1 MKAAIYTRFSSQAQN
16 PLSCADQEAV
26 CRDWC
31 ASNGYEVAAVYADE
45 AVSGRSDRRPAFQ
58 AMIADAEGSG
68 WDAVVVYKLD
78 RFARNRADA
87 ALYRQRL
94 APVRVVSAMEAI
106 PVDASGII
114 LEGVLETVNEYYS
127 ANLSELTRRGMRAGA
142 ERCEALGVNVYGYEI
157 VDNHYHLN
165 DAEAAVVREVYQM
178 ALGGASVGAMLDR
191 LRSAGALTSTGRPPS
206 YSFLHQLL
214 RNPKYAGVYVW
225 GDVVVEDGMPAIV
238 DRATWDKVQALSL
251 RRRPARDGRRADY
264 WLYGRVFCSEG
275 HAMIGESAKGG
286 AYFYYRCPVC
296 GLRIR
301 KEKLEG
307 MVGAM
312 ARDAMAPEMAEDVVD
327 AMVAFDEGSGKAER
341 RAELRRLV
349 AATEKAVG
357 RLLDALEAGVD
368 PSAVGGRIDEARAAI
383 RGYEAELEDLE
394 RERPSRDALLAGYHL
409 LRAEGDDRQIA
420 EAFLRLAVVTSDLV
434 AAAFNYEGA
443 PVSVEEVMAD
453 IEKHEPGGSPV
464 RAVEPWLPI
473 VQPARIVL
481 VGPWKKPA

>member
-31 ASNGYEVAAVYADE
+31 ASNGYDVAAVYSDE

-58 AMIADAEGSG
+58 AMVADAADAG

-127 ANLSELTRRGMRAGA
+127 ANLSELTRRGMRAEA
-142 ERCEALGVNVYGYEI
+142 ERCGALGVQVYGYRIEDGRYV
-157 VDNHYHLN
+157 VD
-165 DAEAAVVREVYQM
+165 DVQAMVVRDVYRM
-178 ALGGASVGAMLDR
+178 ALDGASVGDMLGV
-191 LRSAGALTSTGRPPS
+191 LRDAGATTSTGRQPS
-206 YSFLHQLL
+206 YTFLHQMLH
-214 RNPKYAGVYVW
+214 NPKYAGVYVW

-238 DRATWDKVQALSL
+238 DRVTWDKVQALSM
-251 RRRPARDGRRADY
+251 RRKPARDGKRADY
-264 WLYGRVFCSEG
+264 WLYGRAFCSQG

-286 AYFYYRCPVC
+286 AYFYYRCPQC
-296 GLRIR
+296 GTRIR

-312 ARDAMAPEMAEDVVD
+312 ARDAMRPEMAEAVVD
-327 AMVAFDEGSGKAER
+327 AMVAYDEGSGKAER
-341 RAELRRLV
+341 REELRRLI
-349 AATEKAVG
+349 AGKEKAVS
-357 RLLDALEAGVD
+357 RLLSAIEAGVD
-368 PSAVGGRIDEARAAI
+368 PETVKDRIDEDKALIRDYRAS
-383 RGYEAELEDLE
+383 LEELE
-394 RERPSRDALLAGYHL
+394 RERPSRDELLAGYHL
-409 LRAEGDDRQIA
+409 LRIEGDDRQLA
-420 EAFLRLAVVTSDLV
+420 DAFLRLVVVTPDVV

-443 PVSVEEVMAD
+443 PVTVEEVMAD
-453 IEKHEPGGSPV
+453 IGKHEPDAGPV
-464 RAVEPWLPI
+464 RAVEAWLPI
-473 VQPARIVL
+473 IEPTRITM
-481 VGPWKKPA
+481 VGTWRKMA